1 MHNWKCNLSH
11 TTNYSLVVI
20 SPLHYVPSLERHRV
34 FLRGMC
40 GGGVLSR
47 CLVRDFFAGRQCLYP
62 LNRECI
68 SRMCRTYLEWLT
80 LHKTAVKKPR
90 ERRQTVPLPQ
100 WGGRVRAWKQDFQ
113 LKRQVINNGRPMLE
127 LNGLLQTMEQKI
139 THIALNIFG
148 TSKIDLA
155 FRRTAETTC

>member
-1 MHNWKCNLSH
+1 MCSQLWLNVFVSWLNYMKNPVGLLRFTMGRGDVSHPEVSYLLLWRHVELS
-11 TTNYSLVVI
+11 Y
-20 SPLHYVPSLERHRV
+20 
-34 FLRGMC
+34 
-40 GGGVLSR
+40 
-47 CLVRDFFAGRQCLYP
+47 
-62 LNRECI
+62 RECI
-68 SRMCRTYLEWLT
+68 SRMCRTYLESLT

-90 ERRQTVPLPQ
+90 DRRQTVPLPQ

>member
-1 MHNWKCNLSH
+1 MYPVWNDTGFFWEECAEVVCWAGALSV
-11 TTNYSLVVI
+11 T
-20 SPLHYVPSLERHRV
+20 
-34 FLRGMC
+34 FL
-40 GGGVLSR
+40 
-47 CLVRDFFAGRQCLYP
+47 QCLYP

-68 SRMCRTYLEWLT
+68 SHMCRTYLEWLT